1 MSQPKKRIRID
12 ISALKASRD
21 FRLVFSAGVISNIGS
36 MMTYVAMPFQI
47 KELTNSYLWV
57 GAVGFVE
64 TVPLIIFGLYGGVL
78 ADAFDRKKMILI
90 SEFGAMLVSVGLLIN
105 VISGFNSPV
114 LILILA
120 MIFAATD
127 GIFRPAVDAMI
138 PQVVP
143 YQKLPSAGALNSLRH
158 QTSSIAGPM
167 IGGII
172 LASGGIAFAYSLDVL
187 SFVVSLFLLIRINS
201 AKPIHGA
208 EKPSLHRIKEGIKY
222 ALSRKDLLGTYLV
235 DLSAMFFA
243 FPYALFP
250 FVADE
255 LGGAWTLGFLYAA
268 IPAGAL
274 IATLTS
280 GWSNHV
286 SRHGRIIAFAAA
298 GWGLGIVL
306 FGLVHSLVFAIL
318 GLMIAG
324 FFDQISAIFRGL
336 IWNQSIPDHLRGRL
350 ASIEM
355 LSYSVGPQMGQV
367 RGALFARAFGL
378 EFSLISG
385 GILTIIASALVSGM
399 LKDFYKYDVN
409 TNVFAKKL
417 KDFREKNANKD
428 HNM

>member
-12 ISALKASRD
+12 ISALRASRD

-90 SEFGAMLVSVGLLIN
+90 SEFGAMLVSIGLLLN

-172 LASGGIAFAYSLDVL
+172 LASGGIAVAYSLDVL

-306 FGLVHSLVFAIL
+306 FGLVHSLFFAII

-417 KDFREKNANKD
+417 KDFREKNAKFD
-428 HNM
+428 HNI

>member
-1 MSQPKKRIRID
+1 MVKPKKRIRID
-12 ISALKASRD
+12 ISALRASRD
-21 FRLVFSAGVISNIGS
+21 FRLVFSAGVVSNIGS

-90 SEFGAMLVSVGLLIN
+90 SEFGAMLVSIGLLLN

-172 LASGGIAFAYSLDVL
+172 LASGGIAVAYSLDVL

-306 FGLVHSLVFAIL
+306 FGLVHSLFFAII

-385 GILTIIASALVSGM
+385 GILTIFASALVSGM

-417 KDFREKNANKD
+417 KDFREKNAKFD

>member
-1 MSQPKKRIRID
+1 MVKPKKRIRID
-12 ISALKASRD
+12 ISALRASRD
-21 FRLVFSAGVISNIGS
+21 FRLVFSAGVVSNIGS

-78 ADAFDRKKMILI
+78 ADAFDRKKLILI
-90 SEFGAMLVSVGLLIN
+90 SEFGAMVVSIGLLLN

-158 QTSSIAGPM
+158 QASSIAGPM

-222 ALSRKDLLGTYLV
+222 ALSRTDLLGTYLV

-243 FPYALFP
+243 FPYALCP

-306 FGLVHSLVFAIL
+306 FGLVHSLFFAII

-385 GILTIIASALVSGM
+385 GILTIFASALVSGM

-417 KDFREKNANKD
+417 KDFREKNAKFD

>member
-12 ISALKASRD
+12 ISALRASRD

-90 SEFGAMLVSVGLLIN
+90 SEFGAMLVSIGLLLN

-114 LILILA
+114 LSLILA

-143 YQKLPSAGALNSLRH
+143 YQKLPSAVALNSLRH

-172 LASGGIAFAYSLDVL
+172 LASGGIAVAYSLDVL
-187 SFVVSLFLLIRINS
+187 SFVISLFLLIRINS

-306 FGLVHSLVFAIL
+306 FGLVHSLFFAII

-409 TNVFAKKL
+409 ANVFAKKL
-417 KDFREKNANKD
+417 KDFREKNAKFD
-428 HNM
+428 HNI

>member
-1 MSQPKKRIRID
+1 MVKPKKRIRID
-12 ISALKASRD
+12 ISALRASRD
-21 FRLVFSAGVISNIGS
+21 FRLVFSAGVVSNIGS

-78 ADAFDRKKMILI
+78 ADAFDRKKLILI
-90 SEFGAMLVSVGLLIN
+90 SEFGAMVVSIGLLLN

-172 LASGGIAFAYSLDVL
+172 LASGGIAVAYSLDVL

-306 FGLVHSLVFAIL
+306 FGLVHSLVFAII

-385 GILTIIASALVSGM
+385 GILTIFASALVSGM

-417 KDFREKNANKD
+417 KDFREKNAIIDPNI
-428 HNM
+428 

>member
-12 ISALKASRD
+12 ISALRASRD

-90 SEFGAMLVSVGLLIN
+90 SEFGAMLVSIGLLLN

-120 MIFAATD
+120 MVFAATD

-172 LASGGIAFAYSLDVL
+172 LASGGIAVAYSLDVL
-187 SFVVSLFLLIRINS
+187 SFVISLFLLIRINS

-306 FGLVHSLVFAIL
+306 FGLVHSLFFAII

-417 KDFREKNANKD
+417 KDFREKNAKFD
-428 HNM
+428 HNI